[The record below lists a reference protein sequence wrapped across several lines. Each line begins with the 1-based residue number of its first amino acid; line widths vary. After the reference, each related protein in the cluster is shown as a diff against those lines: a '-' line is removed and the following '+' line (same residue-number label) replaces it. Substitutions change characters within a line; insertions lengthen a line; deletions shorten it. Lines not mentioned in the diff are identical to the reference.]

1 MHVPAE
7 FGGRAI
13 KNLVDHFRNL
23 GSTLE
28 CAIEHVVIN
37 AVLGEQFRERASVV
51 LFDSI
56 AEGAEQSGGVHRR
69 SSLAFVMPRAGGGI
83 QYSRAVEI
91 NRVAA
96 AYCIVRR
103 SLSSGCRSADPL
115 VDD

>member
-7 FGGRAI
+7 FGGRPI

-23 GSTLE
+23 GSAVE

-56 AEGAEQSGGVHRR
+56 AEGAEQCGVHRR
-69 SSLAFVMPRAGGGI
+69 LPDSLLSCPANGSAERPPDDRLWRGI
-83 QYSRAVEI
+83 QYSRGLEI
-91 NRVAA
+91 NR
-96 AYCIVRR
+96 
-103 SLSSGCRSADPL
+103 
-115 VDD
+115 